1 MNFDTT
7 ILIPTYNRSRDLRKL
22 VHYLARNFNISKV
35 RVIVLDGSN
44 SEQAIAN
51 QSICNNA
58 SLEYKH
64 YDSTVSYCERILNGL
79 NLVETDTVAIL
90 GDDDVLDPKG
100 FGDCVTFL
108 EDNPDYSIAHGQY
121 VGFNLTSK
129 GLSFNPTYQSSS
141 IEDDSSLE
149 RLFSYFSSYT
159 APSFYAV
166 NRTVHLRKGFE
177 EVVNNNTDFKD
188 YVSLETLVSAIPLV
202 NGKLKRLDSFYQA
215 RRFFPAPPDNK
226 YLIYAKYVL
235 DEGFSE
241 RYNKVKSSIM
251 KDIAD
256 VEEIDM
262 DTASDA
268 LDFTFAAFFGQRIS
282 TNEMRARFNALN
294 VLNK

>member
-22 VHYLARNFNISKV
+22 VHYLRNNFNISKV
-35 RVIVLDGSN
+35 KVIVLDGSN
-44 SEQAIAN
+44 SEEALAN
-51 QSICNNA
+51 RRICNNA

-64 YDSTVSYCERILNGL
+64 YDSIVSYCERMLNGL

-90 GDDDVLDPKG
+90 GDDDLLDPKG
-100 FGDCVTFL
+100 FGDCVKFL
-108 EDNPDYSIAHGQY
+108 EDNPDYSVAHGQY

-141 IEDDSSLE
+141 IEGDSSLE

-166 NRTVHLRKGFE
+166 NRTAPIIKSFE
-177 EVVNNNTDFKD
+177 EVVNNNTDLKD
-188 YVSLETLVSAIPLV
+188 YVSLEILISAIPLV

-215 RRFFPAPPDNK
+215 RRFIPAPSDK
-226 YLIYAKYVL
+226 YVTYAKYLL

-241 RYNKVKSSIM
+241 RYNKVKRSII
-251 KDIAD
+251 KHIPD
-256 VEEIDM
+256 VDKIGM
-262 DTASDA
+262 DTVSDA
-268 LDFTFAAFFGQRIS
+268 LDFTFGALFGQRIS
-282 TNEMRARFNALN
+282 TNEMRVRFNALN
-294 VLNK
+294 LSSP